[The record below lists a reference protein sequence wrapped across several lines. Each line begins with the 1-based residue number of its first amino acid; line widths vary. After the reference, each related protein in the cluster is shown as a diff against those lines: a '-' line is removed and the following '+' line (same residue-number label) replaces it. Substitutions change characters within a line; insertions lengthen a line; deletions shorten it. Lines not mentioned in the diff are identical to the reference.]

1 MTGAKSPWGTALLAY
16 AAYRRT
22 VTRFGGKRGSP
33 KWRLLVRVLLVTVTM
48 PVAVPILWHA
58 LLVMPAPLA
67 VFIASAMVLRF
78 VRWFLRQYR

>member
-1 MTGAKSPWGTALLAY
+1 VTGAKSPWGTALLAY

-22 VTRFGGKRGSP
+22 VTRFGG